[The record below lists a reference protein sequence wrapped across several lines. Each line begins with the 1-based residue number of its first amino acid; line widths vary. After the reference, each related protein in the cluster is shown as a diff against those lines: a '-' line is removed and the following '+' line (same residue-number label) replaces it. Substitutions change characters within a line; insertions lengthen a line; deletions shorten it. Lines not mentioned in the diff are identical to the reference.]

1 MSTNDLSILVV
12 DDDPDILHG
21 TAHVLQRAGYRV
33 TEAASGE
40 EALALFGK
48 IHPSLLLLD
57 RDLGSMDGLEV
68 CRRIKADPATAECF
82 VILASSTYVETQDR
96 SEGLEAQADGYIV
109 RPVANR
115 ELLARVAAYSRMIRL
130 GNELRRKTEILEQ
143 AAASAAAAQVA
154 TLNLMEDA
162 TEANVRLETI
172 NRQLRREITVRER
185 AEQALRES
193 ETLLKQA
200 QNIASLGTYSLE
212 LPSGRWSSSEV
223 LDRVFGIDH
232 TYERTLDGWT
242 ALIHPDEQHVINDY
256 FRTEVLGHHQGFDK
270 EYRIVRPSDQAE
282 RWVWGLGKLELDEAG
297 RAVRM
302 RGVIQDITERKRA
315 ELDLLQQT
323 RLRAALLELPL
334 AVETLDEK
342 AFMQRGQE
350 LAEDLTGSVISFIH
364 FVHEDQQSIELVTWS
379 RRTLEKYCHANYV
392 SHYPV
397 QMAGIWADALRERRP
412 VTFNDYASYP
422 KRHGLPEGHSPL
434 QRLIS
439 VPVIENDRVVMMTG
453 VGNKDTPYNEQDV
466 KVVQLI
472 GESIW
477 RLVQRRRSDALLRKL
492 SLAVEQSPAVIVIT
506 DLAGAIEYVNPRFT
520 TLTGYTMQEVRGQN
534 PRLLKSGLTPP
545 AVFEEMWHTIIRG
558 EVWRGELINRKKN
571 GELFTET
578 VLITPARNAQGQPTH
593 FIALKEDITEKK
605 RADQALRE
613 SEARYRELFDL
624 ESDAI
629 LVFDAETGRI
639 IQANR
644 AASEIYGR
652 PVDQLVTITIEET
665 SAEVDDTR
673 ATRNTLLQ
681 NVGQVVHIP
690 LRRHRKSDGTI
701 FPVEISM
708 RGFHREDRLLV
719 VAVIRDITEQVRTNE
734 RLRQFSS
741 ELEAQVENRT
751 AELAARNRE
760 IEALLQ
766 SIPDLVMRLGH
777 DGAVH
782 YFQPAKGSTPLAG
795 LVSKGAPSTVPKPP
809 EGLLQAALSVGQG
822 ALAKIA
828 SVSAEVEVPLQSGSL
843 AVELRAAPIG
853 TEEFVVFARDISAR
867 RRLEAET
874 NAMLERERQISEMK
888 TRFISVTS
896 HEFRTPMS
904 AAMGSAEL
912 LHNHYDRLAPAKREE
927 LFNRISTSLHR
938 MTEMLDDVLTLNRID
953 AKRVEVRLVNTELRH
968 FVQNVIEEIRVGDRD
983 AHRFELQLP
992 PTATPF
998 VTDTHLLHH
1007 ILSNLLSNAVR
1018 YSPAG
1023 TRVTVQLAVDD
1034 AQARLTVQD
1043 EGIGIPTADH
1053 ARIFEPFERG
1063 SNVGTIKGT
1072 GLGLNI
1078 VKRMTGLLGGSVTLD
1093 SPADGGTRF
1102 TLALPVSLANP
1113 PAGTP

>member
-1 MSTNDLSILVV
+1 MSNNDLRILVV
-12 DDDPDILHG
+12 DDDPDILSG
-21 TAHVLQRAGYRV
+21 TALVLRKAGYAV
-33 TEAASGE
+33 TEAANGE
-40 EALALFGK
+40 EALALFSK
-48 IHPSLLLLD
+48 IRPSLLLFD
-57 RDLGSMDGLEV
+57 RDMGSMDGLEV
-68 CRRIKADPATAECF
+68 CRRIKADPAAASCF
-82 VILASSTYVETQDR
+82 VILASSTYVDTEDR
-96 SEGLEAQADGYIV
+96 SDGLEAQADGYIV

-115 ELLARVAAYSRMIRL
+115 ELLARVAAFSRMIRL
-130 GNELRRKTEILEQ
+130 GNELRRKTEVLEQ

-162 TEANVRLETI
+162 TEANIRLENI
-172 NRQLRREITVRER
+172 NQQLRREITVRER

-232 TYERTLDGWT
+232 SYERTLDGWT

-256 FRTEVLGHHQGFDK
+256 FRTEVLGRHQGFDK

-302 RGVIQDITERKRA
+302 RGIIQDITERKRA
-315 ELDLLQQT
+315 ELELQQQSQ
-323 RLRAALLELPL
+323 LRAALLELPL
-334 AVETLDEK
+334 AVETMDEK

-379 RRTLEKYCHANYV
+379 RRTLEKYCHASYA

-412 VTFNDYASYP
+412 VVFNDYAAYP
-422 KRHGLPEGHSPL
+422 KKHGLPEGHSPL

-439 VPVIENDRVVMMTG
+439 VPVIENDKVVMMTG
-453 VGNKDTPYNEQDV
+453 VGNKTTPYSEQDV

-520 TLTGYTMQEVRGQN
+520 TLTGYTLQEVRGQN

-545 AVFEEMWHTIIRG
+545 AVFAEMWQTITRG
-558 EVWRGELINRKKN
+558 EVWRGELINRKKS

-578 VLITPARNAQGQPTH
+578 VLIAPARNAQGQPTH

-605 RADQALRE
+605 HADQALRE
-613 SEARYRELFDL
+613 SEARFRELFDL

-639 IQANR
+639 LQANH

-652 PVDQLVTITIEET
+652 PVESLVTLTIEDT
-665 SAEVDDTR
+665 SAEPD
-673 ATRNTLLQ
+673 ATRTTRDALAQ
-681 NVGQVVHIP
+681 NVGEVVHIP
-690 LRRHRKSDGTI
+690 MRRHRKSNGTL

-708 RGFHREDRLLV
+708 RSFHREERLLV

-734 RLRQFSS
+734 QLRQFSS
-741 ELEAQVENRT
+741 ELEAKVEKRT

-766 SIPDLVMRLGH
+766 SVPDLVLRLGH

-782 YFQPAKGSTPLAG
+782 YFQPAKGSTRLAG
-795 LVSKGAPSTVPKPP
+795 LGTKDDPSLPDQLK
-809 EGLLQAALSVGQG
+809 QAALSVGHG

-828 SVSAEVEVPLQSGSL
+828 SVSAEMEIPLEDGPL
-843 AVELRAAPIG
+843 AAELRAAPIG
-853 TEEFVVFARDISAR
+853 KEEFVVFVRDISAR
-867 RRLEAET
+867 RQLEAET
-874 NAMLERERQISEMK
+874 NAMLERERQISGMK

-912 LHNHYDRLAPAKREE
+912 LRNHYDRLTPAKREE
-927 LFNRISTSLHR
+927 LFSRISTSLHR

-953 AKRVEVRLVNTELRH
+953 AKRVEVRLANTDLRQ
-968 FVQNVIEEIRVGDRD
+968 FVQNVIEEIRLGDRD
-983 AHRFELQLP
+983 AHRFDVQLP
-992 PTATPF
+992 AIATPF
-998 VTDTHLLHH
+998 VTDTQLLHH

-1023 TRVTVQLAVDD
+1023 TLVTVQLEVDD
-1034 AQARLTVQD
+1034 VQARLTVQD

-1053 ARIFEPFERG
+1053 SRIFEPFERG

-1078 VKRMTGLLGGSVTLD
+1078 VKRMTELLNGTIALE
-1093 SPADGGTRF
+1093 SPAGGGTRF
-1102 TLALPVSLANP
+1102 RLGFPRTNP
-1113 PAGTP
+1113 A